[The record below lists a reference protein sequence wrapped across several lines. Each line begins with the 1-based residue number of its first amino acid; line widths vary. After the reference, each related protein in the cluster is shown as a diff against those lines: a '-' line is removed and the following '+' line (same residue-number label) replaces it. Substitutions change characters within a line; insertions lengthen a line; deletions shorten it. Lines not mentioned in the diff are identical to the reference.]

1 MMSRDNGCHWNYTGS
16 KARFYDKIKHLL
28 PEDEYHTCLDVFT
41 GGNSLGSLLPDKW
54 ELTFNDKCSELIN
67 SHEVFQD
74 YTTEILLDNLDG
86 VTNTHKLDKDSGKG
100 YDELKTFYNLQCTLG
115 LVGEDLKE
123 SSKAFIFYLLAC
135 HSFSNYIRF
144 NDNGEWNVPF
154 GKRTFNKNM
163 RKKLINWKERISKK
177 EKITWISKDFRDI
190 DFLEY
195 SFLVIDS
202 PYLMSVAAYN
212 EKNGW
217 TEQDSID
224 LLKKVDEYANHG
236 GKFILFE
243 EVMSN
248 GKHNGIISEWMNK
261 YEHVSLGDNSKGCN
275 YQREDKITL
284 EVCIHN

>member
-1 MMSRDNGCHWNYTGS
+1 MSRDNGCHWNYTGS

-41 GGNSLGSLLPDKW
+41 GGNSLGSLLPDNW

-67 SHEVFQD
+67 SHKRLCSQRKDTLYV
-74 YTTEILLDNLDG
+74 LDSLCED
-86 VTNTHKLDKDSGKG
+86 
-100 YDELKTFYNLQCTLG
+100 YNLSKGNKEGYLE
-115 LVGEDLKE
+115 LVKDYNGCKGVFDTECE
-123 SSKAFIFYLLAC
+123 FYLLAC

-144 NDNGEWNVPF
+144 NDNGEWNMPF

-177 EKITWISKDFRDI
+177 GKITWTSKDFRDI

-224 LLKKVDEYANHG
+224 LLKKVDEYASFG

-248 GKHNGIISEWMNK
+248 GKHNNIISEWMNK

-275 YQREDKITL
+275 YQREDKVTL

>member
-1 MMSRDNGCHWNYTGS
+1 MSRDNGCHWNYTGS

-67 SHEVFQD
+67 SHESFSNYKSYFLQ
-74 YTTEILLDNLDG
+74 NLEHIIG
-86 VTNTHKLDKDSGKG
+86 YYQLDKDNKEG
-100 YDELKTFYNLQCTLG
+100 YLWLVEEYNNGSL
-115 LVGEDLKE
+115 DFSKE
-123 SSKAFIFYLLAC
+123 CAFYLLAC

-144 NDNGEWNVPF
+144 NDNGEWNMPF

-224 LLKKVDEYANHG
+224 LLKKVDEYASFG

-275 YQREDKITL
+275 YQREDKVTL